1 MPEIKHTF
9 TSGKMNKDFD
19 ERLVANGEYRDA
31 MNIQVSTSEGSDV
44 GTVQN
49 ILGNKKVGGQGEISP
64 EAGVGPQASGN
75 LIPENPT
82 CVGAVVDESND
93 TLYWFL
99 AGDNKDVIL
108 QLKNQASSSANR
120 KLITT
125 VLVDVN
131 KNTLKFDSN
140 KIITGINIVDGMLIW
155 TDNINEPKKINIQR
169 CIDGTNSIAVQTR
182 LINESQNI
190 DLSSNIE
197 IEEKHITVIKKSPSI
212 SPKLEL
218 QSERFNTQ
226 GKVYTAVMKITGPFA
241 GTSNNSSFYSSTTTP
256 TRYDFSS
263 ISLGQELFVELET
276 DVNGNSSFRL
286 DWEAGDIILIKEFI
300 GNNAPATPMTNY
312 RIKAKITSFNS
323 TDNRVKFEI
332 LAINGTPPSV
342 AQGQTELKYAIDKQD
357 DEENLYEFK
366 FPRFATRYKYEDG
379 EYSAFSPFTQ
389 VAFLPGAFD
398 YHPKKGYNLA
408 MTNRLKKVIVK
419 SYALRQ
425 HTPSD
430 VVSIDI
436 LYKEEGSNNVYVVDS
451 IKSADWGNDY
461 IIESETISRVLP
473 ENQLLRPWDNV
484 PRTALAQDIVG
495 NRVVY
500 GNYTQGYDLL
510 NIDNLDYNLDATFS
524 FVNNDVSSAYNKS
537 IKSLR
542 EYQLGVVFV
551 DKYGRETSV
560 ISKSKNTKKL
570 NKIFSD
576 KANAINVAFNNTM
589 YMKDMKYFKFYIKE
603 TSSEYYNLAMD
614 RFWDAGDGHVW
625 VSFPSS
631 DRNKLTIDD
640 FLILKKGVESNT
652 LVEDP
657 ARYKVLAIENEAP
670 DFVKTKKTLIEEK
683 THIFASSNIFGNTL
697 AGAPISG
704 RDYFDMIYEE
714 FADSSGADLDKITD
728 GDLYVEFGQVGQGF
742 RSKKYRIAEIRGN
755 FRNSTTAPAS
765 RIYSVKLDTALEED
779 VDFIENGGSIIDD
792 TIVNIYKYKVEN
804 SPQFDGRFFVKLLKD
819 DIFTSNITN
828 NVGRD
833 SDYRV
838 ITSQKLYYM
847 DGATHNT
854 THASS
859 ITGQTIGAYAN
870 DFGRFAPFFRNYNS
884 TTSHAISSI
893 NIQPYAFGDDKNNI
907 AGLWQGELDI
917 LNPTGFLVSQP
928 PLTDL
933 KKADKAARDE
943 KVWFIDSGNYKAD
956 VSGNNLDWT
965 NINTTPGTN
974 VGILESTTPG
984 STSSLNIALGGIF
997 DDEIADVGNTIIDEY
1012 FNIGGNNGNS
1022 NYQDNSTINLVEQ
1035 LNPAR
1040 KFWFREDPNKN
1051 IYTIQ
1056 PTIPEQ
1062 QLLRYTDGNYPSISV
1077 SGAVVDDVAQ
1087 LSPNFTKNWNLRIQN
1102 ESGDGTIA
1110 WNPIG
1115 ALGPVTSGVDITLT
1129 GIDGPSID
1137 NGTASFNAKI
1147 KLSTLTAVDQTTGVN
1162 YTIQEDEP
1170 LILVSYTKTGPATV
1184 SLNSTGNSQ
1193 PLLVDK
1199 ITQVGS
1205 DYIIDLVGYESI
1217 LTNSHKI
1224 FTDRAVSGSMTFRQP
1239 TMNGYSQFSVNRIN
1253 TYSQAASLTNPQLGA
1268 VGYTIEFIDSI
1279 ELEGELP
1286 DNPAVW
1292 ETEPK
1297 DLVDLDVYYE
1307 ASSLNP
1313 INLTDDVLELA
1324 IPIGANVTG
1333 TVGAGA
1339 TSTPG
1344 SLPVGTTVA
1353 NITSSGSLTLNAS
1366 SSSWAIDITTDDKIK
1381 IEKPDGSY
1389 INCKVIKTPT
1399 SSAPS
1404 TIVISPELYGPDT
1417 TYDLNWHNCYSFG
1430 NGVESNRIRDNFNL
1444 PYILNGVKVSTTL
1457 EEGDYKEEHRKY
1469 GLIYSGLYN
1478 NVSGI
1483 NNLNQFI
1490 AAEKITKDINPIY
1503 GSIQK
1508 LHTRDT
1514 DLVTLCEDK
1523 VLKILARKDAIYNA
1537 DGNPQL
1543 TATENVLG
1551 QSIPFSGEYGI
1562 SKNPESFA
1570 SENYRVYFTDKVRGA
1585 VMRLSMDGLTPISE
1599 HGMKD
1604 YFKDKLK
1611 LGNKKLLGSY
1621 DDSKNNYNLTI
1632 VGDIIDKNIS
1642 TTVSFSEHVRGW
1654 VSFKSFVP
1662 QHAISMANEYY
1673 TICDDD
1679 WVGED
1684 SNTGKIYLHHQQD
1697 IDANTFYGDYTN
1709 STIDVLLNDMPSN
1722 IKSYHTLEYEGTQS
1736 KTSGE
1741 QSKLGWYVSTIETDK
1756 EKGSLNEFIEK
1767 EGKWFN
1773 YIKGI
1778 NESINANTD
1787 FATSNIQGIG
1797 ILQNVNGN
1805 EIEFATYVNIS
1816 LQIGDVIYF
1825 QTPNTV
1831 GNFTSINTST
1841 IQEFGTVSAI
1851 ADYTVTVDTVANAP
1865 SQGDYILFTKD
1876 RLVNTSS
1883 LRGYFADAKF
1893 ENDSKEYAELFAV
1906 SSEITESSK

>member
-49 ILGNKKVGGQGEISP
+49 ILGNKKVDGQGEIFP
-64 EAGVGPQASGN
+64 DAAVGPQASGN

-99 AGDNKDVIL
+99 ASDNKDVIL
-108 QLKNQASSSANR
+108 QLKNQASSSANK

-131 KNTLKFDSN
+131 KNTLKFDPN
-140 KIITGINIVDGMLIW
+140 KIITGINIIDGMLIW

-169 CIDGTNSIAVQTR
+169 CIDGTNSVAVQTR

-286 DWEAGDIILIKEFI
+286 DWEVGDIILIKEFI

-461 IIESETISRVLP
+461 VIESETISRVLP

-510 NIDNLDYNLDATFS
+510 NIDNLDYNLDANFS

-576 KANAINVAFNNTM
+576 KANAINVAFNDTR

-614 RFWDAGDGHVW
+614 RFWDADDGHVW

-670 DFVKTKKTLIEEK
+670 DFIKTKKTLIEEK

-697 AGAPISG
+697 TSAPISG

-742 RSKKYRIAEIRGN
+742 RSERYRIAEIRGN
-755 FRNSTTAPAS
+755 FRTTTTPST
-765 RIYSVKLDTALEED
+765 RIYSIKLDTALGED

-792 TIVNIYKYKVEN
+792 AIVNIYKYKVEN

-838 ITSQKLYYM
+838 IASQKLYYM
-847 DGATHNT
+847 NGATHNT
-854 THASS
+854 THQRSRTGLGDQSS
-859 ITGQTIGAYAN
+859 SAVYGATGPFTN
-870 DFGRFAPFFRNYNS
+870 DFGKFAPFFRDYTAGNS
-884 TTSHAISSI
+884 TSTNSVASR
-893 NIQPYAFGDDKNNI
+893 YAFGNDKNDSNGNWRKEFDLI
-907 AGLWQGELDI
+907 NSTSYSSFNTI
-917 LNPTGFLVSQP
+917 
-928 PLTDL
+928 TDL
-933 KKADKAARDE
+933 KKADKTAIDE
-943 KVWFIDSGNYKAD
+943 KVWFIDGGNFKA
-956 VSGNNLDWT
+956 STNGNDLDWT

-984 STSSLNIALGGIF
+984 STSSLNLALGGIF
-997 DDEIADVGNTIIDEY
+997 DEFVCGFPTFTKINEY
-1012 FNIGGNNGNS
+1012 FNIGKNNGNS
-1022 NYQDNSTINLVEQ
+1022 NYQDNNTITFVEQ
-1035 LNPAR
+1035 INPAR
-1040 KFWFREDPNKN
+1040 KFWFKEDPNKN

-1062 QLLRYTDGNYPSISV
+1062 QLLRYSHGNYPSPLANI
-1077 SGAVVDDVAQ
+1077 APLQVVDNDAQ

-1110 WNPIG
+1110 WNPVG
-1115 ALGPVTSGVDITLT
+1115 ALGPITGGVDITLT
-1129 GIDGPSID
+1129 GE
-1137 NGTASFNAKI
+1137 NGGLINNGQNTFNARI
-1147 KLSTLTAVDQTTGVN
+1147 KLSTLTAIDLTTGVN

-1170 LILVSYTKTGPATV
+1170 LILTSYVDASGTETLNGTGT
-1184 SLNSTGNSQ
+1184 TQ

-1199 ITQVGS
+1199 ITQVGG

-1217 LTNSHKI
+1217 LTNGHKI
-1224 FTDRAVSGSMTFRQP
+1224 FTDLPVSGSMTFRQP
-1239 TMNGYSQFSVNRIN
+1239 TMNGYSQFSANRIN
-1253 TYSQAASLTNPQLGA
+1253 MHSQAASLTNPQLGA

-1333 TVGAGA
+1333 TVGTGA

-1353 NITSSGSLTLNAS
+1353 NITSSGSLTLNAT
-1366 SSSWAIDITTDDKIK
+1366 SSSWAVDITTDDKIK

-1389 INCKVIKTPT
+1389 INCKVIKTPIA
-1399 SSAPS
+1399 SAPS
-1404 TIVISPELYGPDT
+1404 TIVISPELYGPNT

-1585 VMRLSMDGLTPISE
+1585 VMRLSMDGLTPISD

-1604 YFKDKLK
+1604 WFRDNLK

-1632 VGDIIDKNIS
+1632 VGDILDNKIS

-1654 VSFKSFVP
+1654 VSFKSFIP

-1673 TICDDD
+1673 TICDED
-1679 WVGED
+1679 WIDKD
-1684 SNTGKIYLHHQQD
+1684 S
-1697 IDANTFYGDYTN
+1697 NTFYGNYTN

-1736 KTSGE
+1736 KTSIDGAF
-1741 QSKLGWYVSTIETDK
+1741 SGLGWYVSTIETDK
-1756 EKGSLNEFIEK
+1756 EKGSLKEFIEK

-1787 FATSNIQGIG
+1787 FAISSIQGIG
-1797 ILQNVNGN
+1797 ILGKVSGGDTLVFTSYINM
-1805 EIEFATYVNIS
+1805 S
-1816 LQIGDVIYF
+1816 LQVGDVIYF
-1825 QTPNTV
+1825 QTPNTS
-1831 GNFTSINTST
+1831 GNFTTIDTDT
-1841 IQEFGTVSAI
+1841 IQEFGTVSEI
-1851 ADYTVTVDTVANAP
+1851 TDYTVTVSAVVNTP
-1865 SQGDYILFTKD
+1865 SQGDYILFAKD

-1883 LRGYFADAKF
+1883 LRGYFASAKF